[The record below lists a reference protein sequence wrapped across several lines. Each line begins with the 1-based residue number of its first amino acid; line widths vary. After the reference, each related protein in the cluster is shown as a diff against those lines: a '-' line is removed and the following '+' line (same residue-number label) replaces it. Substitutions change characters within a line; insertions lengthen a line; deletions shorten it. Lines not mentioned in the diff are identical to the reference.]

1 MPMVPNGESFMWVDD
16 PVASPVTSL
25 SDFTLGPA
33 RQEGGYLIRGNYR
46 IPMAFN
52 QKTPGGT
59 LEYND
64 NGTWRPVGA
73 GALPGYDARQDSNVL
88 DSNERRQFDTAFA
101 TAPEGT
107 DLRTAR
113 EYALANGWQEPDR
126 SNNEGTLG
134 SALSNII
141 PGALALYGGVNAL
154 EALAA
159 SSLMSGG
166 SAAASG
172 GVGSINPALAESFA
186 ANYAPAAWAA
196 PAGTAAGTAAAGSGA
211 MDFSNLGDL
220 WNFGDTAGGS
230 TLSDLQAAAD
240 QFGWSDLAS
249 PGTTAG
255 ANADIGGTSWLST
268 LWEQAKANPLSTAG
282 QVFKSVTGSS
292 DNADW
297 MKMLGNLGAAGLGAY
312 ASSEQTGALEDM
324 AQRYEGYGAPYRHKL
339 SDLYAN
345 PESFLQS
352 NEVQKPVQQGTDM
365 LMRSLSMQGN
375 PFGSGNALQQ
385 GQSYASD
392 QLFGKLGQEKD
403 RLAGFGGLA
412 TYNAAAPSA
421 ATNAIGSSANTY
433 NAIGSGLGNI
443 FNPPKTESQTMAD
456 FIKALRG

>member
-1 MPMVPNGESFMWVDD
+1 M
-16 PVASPVTSL
+16 ASIPVTPEMAAAFERKFGIPYSEL
-25 SDFTLGPA
+25 QGRLTNYGEGVTGY
-33 RQEGGYLIRGNYR
+33 EGGRTITNSQYGPYLGDEKLGNYVFQNGDWVPVPEASGSLFGDF
-46 IPMAFN
+46 IEPIALFASLAA
-52 QKTPGGT
+52 GGNM
-59 LEYND
+59 LAGLGE
-64 NGTWRPVGA
+64 A
-73 GALPGYDARQDSNVL
+73 GAAAG
-88 DSNERRQFDTAFA
+88 
-101 TAPEGT
+101 
-107 DLRTAR
+107 
-113 EYALANGWQEPDR
+113 
-126 SNNEGTLG
+126 
-134 SALSNII
+134 
-141 PGALALYGGVNAL
+141 GA

-159 SSLMSGG
+159 GDAMAGLIPAEELGAWTG
-166 SAAASG
+166 AAG
-172 GVGSINPALAESFA
+172 
-186 ANYAPAAWAA
+186 
-196 PAGTAAGTAAAGSGA
+196 AAGTAGSGA

-220 WNFGDTAGGS
+220 WNYGDTAGGS

-292 DNADW
+292 DSADW
-297 MKMLGNLGAAGLGAY
+297 MKMLGSLGAAGLGAY
-312 ASSEQTGALEDM
+312 ASNQQTSALEDM
-324 AQRYEGYGAPYRHKL
+324 AKRYEGYGAPYRQKL

-345 PESFLQS
+345 PDSFLQS

-412 TYNAAAPSA
+412 SYNAAAPTAS
-421 ATNAIGSSANTY
+421 TSAIGSSANTY